1 MAPSEILF
9 SHKFFSTHFAIDY
22 PYIDIFSSRGRK
34 SLLNCMCCRLKM
46 YSCGNVSSLLT
57 CSRVNVY
64 WALTYS
70 RASVSCVLTHLRAL
84 RAYTS
89 TFFVCLRAHVPTCL
103 ACSAVNMSCMCTCS
117 RVNVPCELT
126 SSCSGISWV
135 PCLTSLLDRVIT
147 CQHVTCLVNT
157 FNATSFTYTIGEFLQ
172 FN

>member
-1 MAPSEILF
+1 MLFPFEYRQANVAPSEILF

-89 TFFVCLRAHVPTCL
+89 TFFVCLRAHVSTCL
-103 ACSAVNMSCMCTCS
+103 ASS
-117 RVNVPCELT
+117 RPLVPAFLESLA
-126 SSCSGISWV
+126 SHR
-135 PCLTSLLDRVIT
+135 CLIV
-147 CQHVTCLVNT
+147 
-157 FNATSFTYTIGEFLQ
+157 
-172 FN
+172 